1 MKEMQKMLMYN
12 NANYQQEC
20 LMVLIWHLD
29 VVFFFSV
36 VQFVLVGRWE
46 IKEGENRAV
55 VTKFK
60 K

>member
-1 MKEMQKMLMYN
+1 MQKMLMYN
-12 NANYQQEC
+12 NANYQEEC

-29 VVFFFSV
+29 VFFFNV

-46 IKEGENRAV
+46 IKEGENRTV
-55 VTKFK
+55 VLEFK